1 MWRKILDEEQIVSM
15 IDTQTIYR
23 KLCDRYGPVLW
34 PFGFSKNEIINEYSR
49 ISSLCID
56 DCDFVIVCYNIVQF
70 YTKIVV
76 APDIA
81 LNETGEIIVVDN
93 KESKSKLFS
102 LNDYKIYNL
111 DEYDNICKQI
121 DYILYRKKLLNIE
134 QKMVRMNKDF

>member
-1 MWRKILDEEQIVSM
+1 MKILDEEQIVSM

-23 KLCDRYGPVLW
+23 KLSDRYGPVLW
-34 PFGFSKNEIINEYSR
+34 PFGFSKNEIINEDSR

-56 DCDFVIVCYNIVQF
+56 DCNFVIVTHNIVQF
-70 YTKIVV
+70 TTKIVV

-93 KESKSKLFS
+93 KESKFKLFS
-102 LNDYKIYNL
+102 LNDYKTYNL
-111 DEYDNICKQI
+111 DEYDKICKQI
-121 DYILYRKKLLNIE
+121 DYILYRRKILNIE